1 MRKEA
6 ARATISENP
15 RFGRASSPQTFFRV
29 GQVFIT
35 HIEAKLYLQRHKPG
49 NVDWDNLPL
58 EPISFLKERH
68 NDQFE

>member
-15 RFGRASSPQTFFRV
+15 R
-29 GQVFIT
+29 QVFIT